1 MLCLQCKIPK
11 DGKTRTSQCNSPKSA
26 IFNENHAFQAPKPQ
40 FSLYQ
45 GDPQSLKALY
55 ISTIYMGVCSGFF
68 LLLKKNTFFDT
79 IFAIQSFR
87 NMFKK
92 AITLLAKKWHF

>member
-1 MLCLQCKIPK
+1 MKIMLSRPRNLNLVCIK
-11 DGKTRTSQCNSPKSA
+11 
-26 IFNENHAFQAPKPQ
+26 
-40 FSLYQ
+40 
-45 GDPQSLKALY
+45 DPQSLKALY